1 MRGGDIPERKK
12 RKEKYM
18 SQIQEQVHNKFKI
31 FIGALQPDGSIG
43 PLADEI
49 SSYVSESKIAPK
61 SIGVEY
67 LESAK
72 RLIVSLGYRDDEAGY
87 PVTLHSVSLGKVNT
101 SGADLNALEQKMA
114 QASAGLSNIICHE
127 LYITDK
133 QEMLMIFMT
142 HKI

>member
-1 MRGGDIPERKK
+1 
-12 RKEKYM
+12 M

-31 FIGALQPDGSIG
+31 FTGALQPDGSIG

-49 SSYVSESKIAPK
+49 SRYVSESKIAPK

-67 LESAK
+67 LESAR

-87 PVTLHSVSLGKVNT
+87 PVTLHSVSLGSVDT
-101 SGADLNALEQKMA
+101 SGADLNALERKMA
-114 QASAGLSNIICHE
+114 EASAGLPNIICHE